1 MPKLRANL
9 KAAAG
14 RTKPVRFSPATAPA
28 TPATN
33 TPAVLCPGTF
43 RADQVRVASSAQTAA
58 EKAAG
63 KKVAASTP
71 IRSAE
76 APASDAA
83 RIMAIKKETAEAA
96 KAKLGG
102 STPVPNPADDEDT
115 MDARHTLLTMCNGTK
130 NWYKHMRG
138 LQDTLQ
144 GQLEVRQ
151 YIVVAPN
158 YFVGKT

>member
-14 RTKPVRFSPATAPA
+14 RTKPLRFSPATAPA

-43 RADQVRVASSAQTAA
+43 MADKVRMTGSAQSAA

-63 KKVAASTP
+63 KKVAAITSQ
-71 IRSAE
+71 RSAE
-76 APASDAA
+76 ATAKDAA

-102 STPVPNPADDEDT
+102 SSSHPNPAADYDV
-115 MDARHTLLTMCNGTK
+115 MDPRHTLRTMCDGTK
-130 NWYKHMRG
+130 NWYKHMRD
-138 LQDTLQ
+138 LQGTLQ

-151 YIVVAPN
+151 YIVVAPD
-158 YFVGKT
+158 YFVG

>member
-14 RTKPVRFSPATAPA
+14 RTKPLRFSPATAPA

-43 RADQVRVASSAQTAA
+43 MADKVRIAGSAQSAA

-63 KKVAASTP
+63 KKVAANTSQQ
-71 IRSAE
+71 SAE
-76 APASDAA
+76 ATANDAA

-102 STPVPNPADDEDT
+102 SSSVPNPAAEYTVLDP
-115 MDARHTLLTMCNGTK
+115 RQTLQTMCDGTK
-130 NWYKHMRG
+130 EWYQHMRE
-138 LQDTLQ
+138 LQSTLQ
-144 GQLEVRQ
+144 KQLEVRQ
-151 YIVVAPN
+151 CIDLAPD
-158 YFVGKT
+158 YFVG